1 MINIGHKTVG
11 NDSPCYITLEAGP
24 TINGF
29 DSAKHLVDMAANTGA
44 DAIKFQILDS
54 DFLVAD
60 KNQLFEYKILKNKLT
75 HETETINEPLYDI
88 LKRRELDDKEWIEKY
103 KSIPMK

>member
-1 MINIGHKTVG
+1 MINIGRKTIG
-11 NDSPCYITLEAGP
+11 NNSPCYITLEAGP

-29 DSAKHLVDMAANTGA
+29 DSAKQLIELAANTCA

-60 KNQLFEYKILKNKLT
+60 KNQLFEYKILKDKIT
-75 HETETINEPLYDI
+75 QETETINEPLYEI
-88 LKRRELDDKEWIEKY
+88 LKRRELVVSQTVSQTK
-103 KSIPMK
+103 